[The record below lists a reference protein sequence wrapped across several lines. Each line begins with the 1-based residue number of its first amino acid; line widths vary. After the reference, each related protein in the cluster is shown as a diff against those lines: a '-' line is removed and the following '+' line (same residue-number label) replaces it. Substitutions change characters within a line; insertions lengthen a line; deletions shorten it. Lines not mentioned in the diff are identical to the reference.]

1 MFSLSPKED
10 KFYDYFIETADIIY
24 ETSNMLTAFMHDYK
38 DPEEKQRIFK
48 ELEHKGDQQ
57 MHKILK
63 ALNLS
68 FITPL
73 DREDIYAIA
82 RVMDDIIDF
91 IETAACR
98 FAMFH
103 VTSVTEEAKQISIL
117 IDECCKSVI
126 ELMKELRVAKK
137 FNKLKETIININR
150 IEEEGDLLYRKA
162 ITKLFSEDIPVIEI
176 IKWRE
181 IYEHLEN
188 TLDACEDVADIVEG
202 IVMKHA

>member
-10 KFYDYFIETADIIY
+10 KFYDYFIETANIIY
-24 ETSNMLTAFMHDYK
+24 ETSNMLASFMEDFK
-38 DPEEKQRIFK
+38 DPKEKQKVFK
-48 ELEHKGDQQ
+48 ELERKGDQQ
-57 MHKILK
+57 MHKIIK
-63 ALNLS
+63 ELNLS

-82 RVMDDIIDF
+82 KVMDDIIDY
-91 IETAACR
+91 IETAVSR
-98 FAMFH
+98 FGMFG
-103 VTSVTEEAKQISIL
+103 VTSVTQEAKQASLL

-126 ELMKELRVAKK
+126 DLMNELKVAKK
-137 FNKLKETIININR
+137 YNKLKETIININR
-150 IEEEGDLLYRKA
+150 IEEEGDLLYRTT
-162 ITKLFSEDIPVIEI
+162 ITKLFSEDLPVIEI

-188 TLDACEDVADIVEG
+188 ALDACEDVADIVEG